1 MVKII
6 LSAVTATVLLASS
19 AAPSSARVIA
29 AAMDTEEDGTAEVGT
44 GETEPPLVSVLGLGS
59 LAGLWR
65 LLPTMQHPITEHPVM
80 ATALLQPYRPLG
92 TGVTHTSNITH
103 MCQTARLHGGK

>member
-1 MVKII
+1 
-6 LSAVTATVLLASS
+6 
-19 AAPSSARVIA
+19 
-29 AAMDTEEDGTAEVGT
+29 MDTEGDGMAEVGT
-44 GETEPPLVSVLGLGS
+44 GETEPRLVSALGSGS

-65 LLPTMQHPITEHPVM
+65 LLPTMQHPITQRRVM
-80 ATALLQPYRPLG
+80 ATALLQPYRLLG